1 MSLIYDVLY
10 AAVVGDGKTVY
21 VYDVDRV
28 AGTPIASIQLQV
40 RVNDLSFIEDEVGD
54 KVLWRF
60 M

>member
-1 MSLIYDVLY
+1 M
-10 AAVVGDGKTVY
+10 VGDGKTVY

-54 KVLWRF
+54 KVLWHL